1 MDMSNPTFLSWVE
14 GDVRREREAQ
24 TDKWGEQNHPDG
36 TGPEY
41 GIGQD
46 QAHAWRE
53 VCQLAAAN
61 GTLTWRHVIQE
72 EFFEALAEEDP
83 DKLRT
88 ELIQV
93 AAVAMTWVEAIDR
106 RKAKEKHDAQLRI
119 NLMSAGKF
127 KEAEELRD
135 GQ

>member
-1 MDMSNPTFLSWVE
+1 MGYPTYLNAVE

-24 TDKWGEQNHPDG
+24 DAKWGQQNHPDG

-41 GIGQD
+41 GVGQD
-46 QAHAWRE
+46 QADAWRE

-72 EFFEALAEEDP
+72 EFFEALAEDDP

-93 AAVAMTWVEAIDR
+93 AAVAMTWAEAIDR
-106 RKAKEKHDAQLRI
+106 RNAA
-119 NLMSAGKF
+119 
-127 KEAEELRD
+127 EAN
-135 GQ
+135 Q